1 MLYMTEKG
9 VELTLKEL
17 SPALIQR
24 VVSEVAI
31 RARADGEPIDVPTF
45 QLKTVAGE
53 IQEFQLTDKNLEPED
68 PDEALRRQLSWTK
81 YQMALSELEAAQA
94 TARTKF
100 MLTWGV
106 DVDLPDDQRWIKML
120 KSGGI
125 DVPDDEDDQRFL
137 YLLYEV
143 LTPLELQAVIA
154 ELNIIAFGKAVDPK
168 EVESFRE
175 QLRDQVR
182 RRAGT
187 AISDALRSLLETLE
201 ESPGLGGDT
210 AILGVDDGESVA
222 TNAD

>member
-1 MLYMTEKG
+1 MIYPTEKG

-17 SPALIQR
+17 SPVLLQR
-24 VVSEVAI
+24 VVSEVAV
-31 RARADGEPIDVPTF
+31 RARADGEPIEPPTF

-68 PDEALRRQLSWTK
+68 PDEALRRQLSWAK
-81 YQMALSELEAAQA
+81 YQDALAELSAAQA

-106 DVDLPDDQRWIKML
+106 SVKLPEDETWIKML
-120 KSGGI
+120 RAGGI
-125 DVPDDEDDQRFL
+125 DVPDDEDERRYL

-143 LTPLELQAVIA
+143 LAPQEVPGIIA
-154 ELNIIAFGKAVDPK
+154 ELNIIAVGKAVDPAD
-168 EVESFRE
+168 VESFRE

-187 AISDALRSLLETLE
+187 AISEQIRNLLATFE